1 MSRSF
6 DLVTVGASTQ
16 DVFLQSRSFQR
27 VRDPRAPDGFDALI
41 PFGAKLGVDDIFFA
55 TGGGATNAAVTA
67 TRFGLDTACV
77 GCVGTDTH
85 ADDLLKELRAERITT
100 TFFQRDKEL
109 HTGYSVILLD
119 GTGHRAIFTH
129 RGASNH
135 IQSKHIP
142 WKMIDTKAWYLTS
155 VGGNLDLIH
164 AIARNARLQKRF
176 FAWNPG
182 NEELKHGLHE
192 LAPILLSTDVLLL
205 NREEASLLSG
215 RPVRHLSSI
224 VRTLLPLVRDTLLIT
239 DGEHGAY
246 VFTQDQSYYSPILP
260 ATRVNTTGAGD
271 AFGSAFVA
279 SRLLGKSTEI
289 SLGAAMLNATGV
301 VTHMGAKKGI
311 LKKFPSS
318 SELSRVTLEA
328 C

>member
-27 VRDPRAPDGFDALI
+27 VHDSCAPDGFDALI
-41 PFGAKLGVDDIFFA
+41 PFGAKLAVDDLFFA
-55 TGGGATNAAVTA
+55 SGGGGTNVAVTA
-67 TRFGLDTACV
+67 ARFGLHTACI
-77 GCVGTDTH
+77 GCIGADAH
-85 ADDLLKELRAERITT
+85 ADDILAELKAEGVSTT
-100 TFFQRDKEL
+100 LFQRDPEL

-119 GTGHRAIFTH
+119 GAGHRAIFTH
-129 RGASNH
+129 RGAANH
-135 IQSKHIP
+135 VQSKNIP
-142 WKMIDTKAWYLTS
+142 WKTLKTKAWYLAST
-155 VGGNLDLIH
+155 GGNLELTH
-164 AIARNARLQKRF
+164 AVARHARLQQQF
-176 FAWNPG
+176 LAWNPG

-192 LAPILLSTDVLLL
+192 LAPILLSTDVLLV

-246 VFTQDQSYYSPILP
+246 VFTQHHSYYSPVLP
-260 ATRVNTTGAGD
+260 VDPINTTGAGD
-271 AFGSAFVA
+271 GFGSAFVA
-279 SRLLGKSTEI
+279 ARLMGKSIEV
-289 SLGAAMLNATGV
+289 SFRAAMLNAASV
-301 VTHMGAKKGI
+301 ITHMGPKVGI

-318 SELSRVTLEA
+318 SALSRVTLET